1 MNTLN
6 KEQKASK
13 EFRFPYMTDHYVE
26 RYFERIL
33 VEPKPEYC
41 NKDIYKKIYIDMN
54 DRMSVK
60 EIGFM
65 ELFAKSSEAL
75 IPMGQFNKIVI
86 RNNTLIT
93 VY

>member
-1 MNTLN
+1 
-6 KEQKASK
+6 
-13 EFRFPYMTDHYVE
+13 
-26 RYFERIL
+26 
-33 VEPKPEYC
+33 
-41 NKDIYKKIYIDMN
+41 MN
-54 DRMSVK
+54 DRMLDK

-65 ELFAKSSEAL
+65 ELFAKSSEAF

>member
-6 KEQKASK
+6 RAQQANREH
-13 EFRFPYMTDHYVE
+13 RFPYMTDHYVE

-33 VEPKPEYC
+33 VEPKPEHC
-41 NKDIYKKIYIDMN
+41 NKDTYRKIYIDMN
-54 DRMSVK
+54 DRMLDK

-65 ELFAKSSEAL
+65 ELFAKSSEAF